1 MSDKLERKA
10 GKLSTDEKY
19 GRYNYS
25 NFINSLKNIDNNY
38 FGNYGSKN
46 TLKNLIDATN
56 NRGSALSLDEFK
68 NLKSGTGFTWN
79 TELNDAQ
86 LNEVYK
92 YYLQLVD
99 DNANVFGFNSKG
111 EKTLNDTTN
120 RDVNFY
126 NMLNESEQ
134 AMRDSMMLSPNDE
147 QAQQYKQD
155 MYGSLDAYEADLD
168 ASLAASEMS
177 AYQQIGQQQLE
188 LENMIAEQRMK
199 ALKSGTTSAQ
209 LASQGLANM
218 FAAQSGA
225 AQVANNL
232 LASRQQAANQ
242 IAQSRYGITQDM
254 YNIINANQQ
263 TYASAKAQY
272 AATMGNYA
280 ATVDQPYAQY
290 NAWGALSALDKERL
304 NTSYAKG
311 K

>member
-1 MSDKLERKA
+1 MSRTYHMSEEGR
-10 GKLSTDEKY
+10 EKY
-19 GRYNYS
+19 GSWNMPDKSGISGVPLSDKNLEKALNWMLNKLSDNGKFPTQQEFDTYMKQYSGIGGDEYNDVLT
-25 NFINSLKNIDNNY
+25 ILKNNSDKVPGLTFNDD
-38 FGNYGSKN
+38 GSVTYNKP
-46 TLKNLIDATN
+46 T
-56 NRGSALSLDEFK
+56 
-68 NLKSGTGFTWN
+68 
-79 TELNDAQ
+79 
-86 LNEVYK
+86 
-92 YYLQLVD
+92 
-99 DNANVFGFNSKG
+99 
-111 EKTLNDTTN
+111 TTN

-280 ATVDQPYAQY
+280 ATVNQPYAQY

>member
-1 MSDKLERKA
+1 MSRTYHMSDEGR
-10 GKLSTDEKY
+10 EKY
-19 GRYNYS
+19 GSWNIKDNFDIVRATGDSLTDKQLEKALDWMLKKLEDTGNFPTQKEFDEYMRQRSDRQGNEYKDVLNIIKNNSDKVPGLTFNDDGSVTYNKPTS
-25 NFINSLKNIDNNY
+25 
-38 FGNYGSKN
+38 
-46 TLKNLIDATN
+46 
-56 NRGSALSLDEFK
+56 
-68 NLKSGTGFTWN
+68 
-79 TELNDAQ
+79 
-86 LNEVYK
+86 
-92 YYLQLVD
+92 
-99 DNANVFGFNSKG
+99 
-111 EKTLNDTTN
+111 TN

-147 QAQQYKQD
+147 QAQRYKQD
-155 MYGSLDAYEADLD
+155 MYGSLDAYEADLN

-232 LASRQQAANQ
+232 LTSRQQAANQ

-254 YNIINANQQ
+254 YNTINANQQ

-280 ATVDQPYAQY
+280 ATVNQPFAQY
-290 NAWGALSALDKERL
+290 NAWGALSALDKELL
-304 NTSYAKG
+304 NSTYAKG